1 MGIYII
7 SIPRQGK
14 FSRTY
19 RVNGVDRIDIVM
31 ESYELESSCEKFGS
45 DVGIRQRAH
54 KSQHCESSAKFVFF
68 VRTNTVS
75 SKIRASVRKSC
86 VKANIE

>member
-7 SIPRQGK
+7 SIPRHGK

-68 VRTNTVS
+68 LSEQTRLAAKFEHLS
-75 SKIRASVRKSC
+75 A
-86 VKANIE
+86 KAV